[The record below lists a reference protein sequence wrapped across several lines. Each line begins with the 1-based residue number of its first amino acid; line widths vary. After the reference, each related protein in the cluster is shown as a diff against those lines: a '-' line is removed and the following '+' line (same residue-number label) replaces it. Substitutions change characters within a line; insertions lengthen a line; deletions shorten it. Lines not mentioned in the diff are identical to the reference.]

1 MEKRL
6 DRQVTIDQRI
16 EAELQEKICQLEDNL
31 KEANAELSALRGDNA
46 ALEAEN
52 DDLRAEM
59 APLKQENRYRG
70 KLIYGRKRG
79 EKLLVR
85 PESAKV
91 AFKC

>member
-6 DRQVTIDQRI
+6 DRQVTMDQRI
-16 EAELQEKICQLEDNL
+16 EAELLDKVSQLEDRL

-52 DDLRAEM
+52 DELRAEM
-59 APLKQENRYRG
+59 APLRQENKYRG

-79 EKLLVR
+79 DKHLVK
-85 PESAKV
+85 PESAKA